1 MDIFV
6 LNKDIIILKFIC
18 DEYLYFWKINEDNT
32 LTRVF
37 KINVGYGGKSL
48 LKYDNIL
55 FIKYYNSIQF
65 MNLDNYQVIKQI
77 DNLNDIC
84 CITKLLNGNILL
96 GLSGEKGYDI
106 VEYKY
111 NKITYDLTKLNFIY
125 NAYFAKITNLIEM
138 ENGNIIS
145 YKKENDY
152 IIIWNR
158 SEDLK

>member
-125 NAYFAKITNLIEM
+125 KAYFAKITNLIEM